1 MNNCK
6 LFTALLKLTIVKIYD
21 IVNQLYYNKNKFTKE
36 WKNRSEQ
43 GKKLKSPQHKDDF
56 YHN

>member
-36 WKNRSEQ
+36 
-43 GKKLKSPQHKDDF
+43 
-56 YHN
+56 